1 MDNNGKIF
9 VVQQG
14 AMSYSNVDEV
24 TYVFLNEADARVK
37 YTYLLENRVVICDL
51 YDKTWTSLHAVTP
64 GDEVSQDNKIA

>member
-14 AMSYSNVDEV
+14 AWSYSNVDEV
-24 TYVFLNEADARVK
+24 NYVFLNEADARVK
-37 YTYLLENRVVICDL
+37 YAYLLENRHVDCDP

-64 GDEVSQDNKIA
+64 GDEVSQDNKID

>member
-37 YTYLLENRVVICDL
+37 HAYLLENRVVDCDT
-51 YDKTWTSLHAVTP
+51 YDKTWASLHAVTP

>member
-37 YTYLLENRVVICDL
+37 HAYLLENRVVDCDA
-51 YDKTWTSLHAVTP
+51 YDATWTSLHAVTP